1 MRYLYIFVFL
11 TLFSVSLESDEL
23 ILGLDNAVQM
33 DAADVT
39 ELCLGGSGLDNLPPF
54 FCDFT
59 NLTYL
64 NMAQNEL
71 TALPEC
77 CSNFDKLTELNLSA
91 NYLSDISAIKGMSSL
106 EILDLSM
113 NDSLDAGQLGNLS
126 DLKQLAQLDL
136 SYLNLNS
143 IPESIYLLKN
153 LKELILTGNNITQK
167 DLDNLKQINRNLHI
181 II

>member
-1 MRYLYIFVFL
+1 MRYIYILVFL

-23 ILGLDNAVQM
+23 IIGLDNALLIEAENVK
-33 DAADVT
+33 
-39 ELCLGGSGLDNLPPF
+39 ELCLGGSGLDNLPPS

-59 NLTYL
+59 NLRYL

-71 TALPEC
+71 SALPEC
-77 CSNFDKLTELNLSA
+77 CINFKGIKELNLSA
-91 NYLSDISAIKGMSSL
+91 NYLTDISAIKGMSSL

-113 NDSLDAGQLGNLS
+113 NDSLSAGQLDNLIG
-126 DLKQLAQLDL
+126 LKQLTQLDL

-143 IPESIYLLKN
+143 IPQSIYLLKN